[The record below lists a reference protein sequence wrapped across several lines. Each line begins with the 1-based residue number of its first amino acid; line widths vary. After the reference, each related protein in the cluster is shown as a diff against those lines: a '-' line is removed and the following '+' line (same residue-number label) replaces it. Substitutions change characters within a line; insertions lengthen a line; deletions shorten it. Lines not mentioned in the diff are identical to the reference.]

1 MTRGILPTQAAMLL
15 GSRERIGAE
24 AQQVV
29 VALPRYVALE
39 RVRDAFEQVSRR
51 HAILRTT
58 FPLVEGEFVPTTHAA
73 TPVPWVEHA
82 SSAPLARAMT
92 ELRARDRATPL
103 DVSRT
108 PVFRLQALHAA
119 DGSAVLWTFHHAH
132 LDGRS
137 IERVLE
143 EVVSIVLGRSVE
155 GPPADP
161 AVHVAAA
168 LDEALLQA
176 GRAYLAEALA
186 ELREPTPMPI
196 GPGRGAGDR
205 ERHVRIRPEVLLP
218 LAPLG
223 ERFQFTWATVMHVA
237 WALVLAQRAN
247 RSDVVFGSTRACRN
261 LVPASR
267 DAVGCLINT
276 VPFFVALDPRERVV
290 ELMARM
296 RAQSVALRES
306 ETLGL
311 AEAASVCGVRA
322 TDLVRT
328 ILVCEGHTLEERIH
342 SVLPEARGWSFS
354 LYGQS
359 SAPLTVAVYR
369 TADGGADVV
378 FEAEPAAVDVSQVA
392 TLANDFVVWTEELSR
407 RPFSRIAE
415 LPAPGRPAELHGG
428 RPPEPETVAAMLRG
442 SREHHLDRVA
452 AKSAATAHELTYRE
466 LWQRAEDLAAHL
478 ASAGAQP
485 GDPVAVG
492 ASRSVDTVVA
502 FVATQ
507 LAGLVYVPIDPRH
520 PDERTRFMLEDC
532 GAQWWLGPTR
542 GALPSHVRCLD
553 AREIATGAGATFVP
567 PPLDPDRVSYLL
579 YTSGSTGL
587 PKGVKIPHRALAA
600 HCRAAIE
607 TYALTSE
614 DRVLQFASAS
624 FDVYLEEV
632 VPTLVAGGTVVVRD
646 DTAADSFD
654 GLLSTLARERISVF
668 QAPTALFNELSDE
681 LVRRNRTLPSSVRLV
696 VIGGERVNAGA
707 CRRFRTV
714 EPELRLVNAYG
725 PTEVTITS
733 VVHDV
738 PRDVGEPIPIGRPF
752 GACEAFVLDW
762 RGRTASVGVR
772 GELVLGGPQVA
783 LGYHGRED
791 TTAEKFVADPRSD
804 ASEGGG
810 VRRQVYRTGDVVY
823 VDADDRL
830 VFEGRLDD
838 QVKVRGV
845 RIELGEVERALHRDP
860 AVAEAVA
867 KLVTPPSG
875 EPFLAAFVVLSD
887 PKSTE
892 EALRRRLH
900 EVLPAASVPTRVVI
914 VPALP
919 RRVGGKVD
927 RGALDARLAPRDAV
941 DLSGA
946 SAMERRVAQVFT
958 EVLATPAGLDDDFF
972 DLGGNSLRALRVV
985 SRLEAGDAKPTVATL
1000 VANPTP
1006 RALASWLES
1015 SDAAASAPID
1025 ELVRLN
1031 EVPNG
1036 PTPLYGVVGLHLY
1049 ATIAR
1054 ALTRPVFGVFLP
1066 DEVAFADRTLRVSA
1080 LASRYVEAIERRTGA
1095 PPKLLAGFSFGAIV
1109 VFEMAQQLRAR
1120 GQRPD
1125 LIVMLDPRL
1134 PSMLERRP
1142 LDPLFDLVAVARRD
1156 RRDAA
1161 EHLVELVGRK
1171 LRRFR
1176 GRAADGERPKLADER
1191 RAEDRSRAYAD
1202 ALERYEP
1209 GIRPYD
1215 GRALIYL
1222 ARDESPGRLDEVQA
1236 TWRRLVAPSSQ
1247 VVVVEGTH
1255 GVLLS
1260 EPFVQRIN
1268 QPLSALLRTRPS
1280 VAFAPVVGDDET

>member
-1 MTRGILPTQAAMLL
+1 MTRGILPTQLAMLF
-15 GSRERIGAE
+15 GARERVGAE
-24 AQQVV
+24 VQQVV
-29 VALPRYVALE
+29 VALPNDVTLE
-39 RVRDAFEQVSRR
+39 RVREAFERVSRR
-51 HAILRTT
+51 HPILWTT
-58 FPLVEGEFVPTTHAA
+58 FPLVDGEFVPTTHAP
-73 TPVPWVEHA
+73 TPVPWIEHA

-103 DVSRT
+103 DVSQT
-108 PVFRLQALHAA
+108 PVFRLQALRAA

-143 EVVSIVLGRSVE
+143 EVVSIVLGRPVE
-155 GPPADP
+155 SPPADP
-161 AVHVAAA
+161 AVHVTAA
-168 LDEALLQA
+168 LDEDHSRA
-176 GRAYLAEALA
+176 GRTHLAEALA

-196 GPGRGAGDR
+196 GPSREAGDR

-218 LAPLG
+218 LATLG

-247 RSDVVFGSTRACRN
+247 RGDVVFGSTRACRN
-261 LVPASR
+261 LVPESR

-290 ELMARM
+290 ELMARV
-296 RAQSVALRES
+296 RSQSIALREA

-322 TDLVRT
+322 ADLVRT
-328 ILVCEGHTLEERIH
+328 ILVCEGHTLQERMR
-342 SVLPEARGWSFS
+342 SVLPEARGWSFT

-378 FEAEPAAVDVSQVA
+378 FEAEPTRVDVSQ
-392 TLANDFVVWTEELSR
+392 LARIADDFVAWIDEIARL
-407 RPFSRIAE
+407 PFARVAE
-415 LPAPGRPAELHGG
+415 LRAPGRPAVLLGG
-428 RPPEPETVAAMLRG
+428 RPSAPETVTASLRG
-442 SREHHLDRVA
+442 SREHHPDRVA
-452 AKSAATAHELTYRE
+452 VKSAASAQQLTYRE
-466 LWQRAEDLAAHL
+466 LWLRAEGLAARL
-478 ASAGAQP
+478 ASAGARP
-485 GDPVAVG
+485 GDHVAVG
-492 ASRSVDTVVA
+492 ASRAVDTVVA

-520 PDERTRFMLEDC
+520 PDERKRFVLEDC
-532 GAQWWLGPTR
+532 GARYWLGPTF
-542 GALPSHVRCLD
+542 GALPSSVRCLD
-553 AREIATGAGATFVP
+553 PPTIATDASVGFVP
-567 PPLDPDRVSYLL
+567 PPVDPEHVSYLL
-579 YTSGSTGL
+579 YTSGSTGH

-600 HCRAAIE
+600 HSRAAIA
-607 TYALTSE
+607 TYALTPE

-646 DTAADSFD
+646 DAAADSFD
-654 GLLSTLARERISVF
+654 ALLSTLARERITVF
-668 QAPTALFNELSDE
+668 QSPTALFNELSDE
-681 LVRRNRTLPSSVRLV
+681 LARRARALPSCVRLV
-696 VIGGERVNAGA
+696 VIGGERANAGA
-707 CRRFRTV
+707 CRRFRSV

-738 PRDVGEPIPIGRPF
+738 PRDVREPIPIGRPF

-783 LGYHGRED
+783 LGYHGREE
-791 TTAEKFVADPRSD
+791 TTAAKFVADPRVD
-804 ASEGGG
+804 GSEGDRG
-810 VRRQVYRTGDVVY
+810 RVYRTGDVVY
-823 VDADDRL
+823 VDTDDRL

-845 RIELGEVERALHRDP
+845 RIELGEVERALQRDP

-900 EVLPAASVPTRVVI
+900 DVLPAASVPARIVI

-919 RRVGGKVD
+919 RSVGGKID
-927 RGALDARLAPRDAV
+927 RGALEARLVPRDAV
-941 DLSGA
+941 DLSDA
-946 SAMERRVAQVFT
+946 SAVELRIAQAFA
-958 EVLATPAGLDDDFF
+958 EVLETPAGLDDDFF

-985 SRLEAGDAKPTVATL
+985 SRLAVGETKPTVATL
-1000 VANPTP
+1000 VAHPTP
-1006 RALASWLES
+1006 RALASWFES
-1015 SDAAASAPID
+1015 SDAATPAPVD

-1031 EVPNG
+1031 DVPSG

-1049 ATIAR
+1049 TTIAR

-1066 DEVAFADRTLRVSA
+1066 DEVAFAERTLRVST

-1109 VFEMAQQLRAR
+1109 AFEMAQQLQAR

-1125 LIVMLDPRL
+1125 LIVLLDPRL
-1134 PSMLERRP
+1134 PSMIERRP
-1142 LDPLFDLVAVARRD
+1142 LDPLLDLVAVARRD

-1176 GRAADGERPKLADER
+1176 DRVADGERPKLADER

-1222 ARDESPGRLDEVQA
+1222 ARDESPGRLDEVEA

-1247 VVVVEGTH
+1247 IVVVEGTH
-1255 GVLLS
+1255 GVLLT

-1268 QPLSALLRTRPS
+1268 GPLSALLRTRPS
-1280 VAFAPVVGDDET
+1280 VAFARVGDDEK